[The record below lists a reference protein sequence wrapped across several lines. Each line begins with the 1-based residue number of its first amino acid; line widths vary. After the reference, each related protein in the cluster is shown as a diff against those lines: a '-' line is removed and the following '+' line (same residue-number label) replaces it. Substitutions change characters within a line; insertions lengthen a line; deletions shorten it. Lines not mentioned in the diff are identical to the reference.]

1 MKMVGVQGTPFLQ
14 QGAKRIYGHFGTL
27 FLMFAVAGR
36 CNATGGIVNP
46 FRISLEGDDG
56 GF

>member
-1 MKMVGVQGTPFLQ
+1 MVGVQGTPFLQ